1 MDAPDPELEKL
12 LLSPQ
17 ELAKRLKAG
26 DRLELLDDRSDPEYQ
41 VLHIEG
47 SRLATRKLV
56 DELFSSWAK
65 DTPIVLYDHF
75 GSRGVDAAH
84 VLTLRG
90 FTAVRAL
97 RGGVD
102 AWSQEVDPMVPRYP

>member
-12 LLSPQ
+12 LLSPK
-17 ELAKRLKAG
+17 ELAQRLKAG
-26 DRLELLDDRSDPEYQ
+26 DKLQLLDVRSDPEYQ

-47 SRLATRKLV
+47 SRLATRKLL
-56 DELFSSWAK
+56 DELFSSWPK

-75 GSRGVDAAH
+75 GNRGLDAAH

-97 RGGVD
+97 RGGID
-102 AWSQEVDPMVPRYP
+102 AWSQEVDPLVPRYP